1 MLNFLAQYSL
11 REKAIVAVALLVVM
25 VLGVHAF
32 VIAPYQARVATLY
45 EDIEQQNT
53 DLVWMKSAVAR
64 LPAAGAMNSVGKQ
77 VIDGTLANFIDQVVR
92 RQGLRQ
98 QLSQI
103 SPIGNDEIRMRYRAV
118 DFNRLVSF
126 IAEVNTR
133 GLLVKD
139 MRILPSVNPG
149 IVDSSIVFVR
159 R

>member
-1 MLNFLAQYSL
+1 VFSFLAQYSM
-11 REKAIVAVALLVVM
+11 REKAIVAIALLVVV

-32 VIAPYQARVATLY
+32 VIEPYQTGISALH
-45 EDIEQQNT
+45 EDIEQQNS
-53 DLVWMKSAVAR
+53 DLAWMKSAITR
-64 LPAAGAMNSVGKQ
+64 LPVASAMNSAGKQ

-103 SPIGNDEIRMRYRAV
+103 SPIGNDEIRMRYKAV

-126 IAEVNTR
+126 IAEVNTK

-149 IVDSSIVFVR
+149 IVDSNIVFVR